1 MPVFE
6 PLSHIRYSPPLPSSD
21 DYFIRVGK
29 KSSVSPG
36 GSLSRD
42 SGFAQGW
49 LHSAQPTEEGTGMFY
64 RLGHFAAYQSWI
76 VCAAWLIIGVALGIV
91 APAWDTQTQDDDVR
105 FVPERFTSVR
115 AYQLLEKAFPDDVF
129 ASRVVF
135 ALERAESTLT
145 PEDFQLVEAIVK
157 DIEQLR
163 QAKPDLK
170 IGKVESFQGGLV
182 GWRMISSDQ
191 QCTLIQVSLGTPYLA
206 IATQHAVERMD
217 TVVKKRLAATSHEGL
232 QVHTTGSAG
241 IGRDLTKACG
251 DSLDHTTWATIIL
264 VIVVLLCVYRAPL
277 LALVPLVTIAIS
289 VFVSLKLLAIM
300 TLLPGVHLVTI
311 SKIFAIVILYGAGT
325 DYCLFLISRYREEL
339 ESGFRIPDA
348 IARSVGGVGEA
359 LAASAGTVMV
369 GLGLMAMAE
378 FAKVR
383 YAGPAIALSLGVAL
397 VASLTLTPALLSL
410 LGRIVFWPGKSPSAV
425 FRARLANLSSPPERL
440 GMWDS
445 ISKFVVR
452 RPVLTW
458 FVAAAIL
465 TPFVI
470 LGFTVKPNYRAT
482 GELNPDCPSLKGL
495 TAIQRHFNSGEI
507 GPVTILLTST
517 QDWAGPIGQRELE
530 RLSRGFSQLDGVAEV
545 RSLVQPV
552 GFPWLEV
559 HPNRDGK
566 GFFNQLMLLVQP
578 MLRNIH
584 DDAITEARGHYVAKI
599 ETPEPVYVTKID
611 VILKTDPFE
620 PASGETLKMLQ
631 TWLRVDLP
639 HYNLLGENI
648 KAECYGI
655 TAVGQDLAE
664 VTESD
669 RMRVNGFVLAAILV
683 ILLILVRRLWLAVYL
698 LLTVLA
704 SYYAALGATVL
715 LGFLMK
721 GQLVTQV
728 DWRVPFFLFTILV
741 AVGEDYNIL
750 LMSRALE
757 ERKKHGPIEGMR
769 RALAKTGG
777 AITSCGLI
785 MAGTFA
791 TLMLAGLNT
800 LMQIGFALAFGVLV
814 DTFIVR
820 PFLVPACAMVFW
832 GGKKDKTKADEM
844 DAEEEPAL
852 KRVA

>member
-1 MPVFE
+1 
-6 PLSHIRYSPPLPSSD
+6 
-21 DYFIRVGK
+21 
-29 KSSVSPG
+29 
-36 GSLSRD
+36 
-42 SGFAQGW
+42 
-49 LHSAQPTEEGTGMFY
+49 MFY
-64 RLGHFAAYQSWI
+64 RLGHFAAQKSWLI
-76 VCAAWLIIGVALGIV
+76 CAAWLVIGAALTVV

-115 AYQLLEKAFPDDVF
+115 AYQLLEKAFPKDVF

-135 ALERAESTLT
+135 ALEREHSVLT
-145 PEDFQLVEAIVK
+145 SEDFQLVQTLVK
-157 DIEQLR
+157 ELDQLR

-170 IGKVESFQGGLV
+170 IGKIESFQSGLV
-182 GWRMISSDQ
+182 GWRMISADQ
-191 QCTLIQVSLGTPYLA
+191 QCTLIQVSLDTPYLA
-206 IATQHAVERMD
+206 NATQQVVERMEE
-217 TVVKKRLAATSHEGL
+217 VVKKRLASSTNTGL

-289 VFVSLKLLAIM
+289 VWVSLKLLAIM

-339 ESGFRIPDA
+339 EAGFLVNDA

-410 LGRIVFWPGKSPSAV
+410 LGRIVFWPGKAPTAV
-425 FRARLANLSSPPERL
+425 PRPRLANLNAPPDRL
-440 GMWDS
+440 GMWDT
-445 ISKFVVR
+445 ISKFVAR
-452 RPVLTW
+452 RPAVTW
-458 FVAAAIL
+458 FAAVAIL
-465 TPFVI
+465 APFVI
-470 LGFTVKPNYRAT
+470 LGLLVQPNYRAT
-482 GELNPDCPSLKGL
+482 GELNPDCASLKGL
-495 TAIQRHFNSGEI
+495 SAIQRHFNAGEI
-507 GPVTILLTST
+507 GPVTILLTSS
-517 QDWAGPIGQRELE
+517 QDWASPLGQRELE
-530 RLSRGFSQLDGVAEV
+530 RLSRGFSQLEGVAEV

-552 GFPWLEV
+552 GFPWIELN
-559 HPNRDGK
+559 PDPAGK
-566 GFFNQLMLLVQP
+566 TWLNKLLMLLQP
-578 MLRNIH
+578 IVKDWH
-584 DDAITEARGHYVAKI
+584 DNVIIEARDHYVAKI
-599 ETPEPVYVTKID
+599 EVPDSLGAKKQVYVTKID

-620 PASGETLKMLQ
+620 PASAETLKMLQ

-648 KAECYGI
+648 RSECYGI
-655 TAVGQDLAE
+655 TAIGQDLAE

-669 RMRVNGFVLAAILV
+669 RFRVNGFVLAAILV
-683 ILLILVRRLWLAVYL
+683 ILLILVRRLWLAIYL
-698 LLTVLA
+698 LITVLA
-704 SYYAALGATVL
+704 SYYAALGATAL
-715 LGFLMK
+715 AGYFWHGHLMM
-721 GQLVTQV
+721 QV

-750 LMSRALE
+750 LMSRAIE
-757 ERKKHGPIEGMR
+757 ERKKHGPVEGMR

-820 PFLVPACAMVFW
+820 PFLVPACVMLLW
-832 GGKKDKTKADEM
+832 RDKTPMVKE
-844 DAEEEPAL
+844 AEVTR
-852 KRVA
+852 KRQRAA